1 MQQIPPVS
9 VMPPSVHI
17 TEQSAQADF
26 EDDAVEFWDY
36 EEHHGTWHSGESG
49 GIDFANGFEFAE
61 YASYSGDL
69 SDEDFV
75 AMDEIELAMR
85 EAWIEQVE
93 HEQGDIED
101 DGFFANPE
109 AELRTQHIG

>member
-1 MQQIPPVS
+1 
-9 VMPPSVHI
+9 MPQSVHV
-17 TEQSAQADF
+17 TAQSAHGDF
-26 EDDAVEFWDY
+26 EDGDVEYWDY
-36 EEHHGTWHSGESG
+36 EEHQGSWHSGEIG
-49 GIDFANGFEFAE
+49 GIDLHGFEFAE

-85 EAWIEQVE
+85 EAWIEQVD

-101 DGFFANPE
+101 DGFFANRE
-109 AELRTQHIG
+109 AELQSLHIG

>member
-1 MQQIPPVS
+1 
-9 VMPPSVHI
+9 MPQSVHI
-17 TEQSAQADF
+17 TGQSAQGGF
-26 EDDAVEFWDY
+26 DDEEVEFCDY
-36 EEHHGTWHSGESG
+36 EEHHGTWHDSDLG
-49 GIDFANGFEFAE
+49 GIDLNGFEFAE

-101 DGFFANPE
+101 DGFFGNPE
-109 AELRTQHIG
+109 PELRTQHIG